1 MNKIKYTVVI
11 VLIFL
16 TSSLFSQVNFG
27 LKIGGNYN
35 INNFSSDS
43 LNLELE
49 NTTSLLGG
57 GFVRIKIKKLS
68 FQGEALLA
76 NKKAEIVNAISG
88 NSKVSFNSFDIPLMV
103 GYKLI
108 DLKVVKLRVNAG
120 LIPSFVIGNG
130 GDLDKA
136 NYKDAFYS
144 ATAGI
149 SLDVPLLLFDLR
161 YQGAIGDYYE
171 LQHANSSTTLTN
183 SMITLSV
190 GWKIL

>member
-1 MNKIKYTVVI
+1 MNKMKIVITVALV
-11 VLIFL
+11 FL
-16 TSSLFSQVNFG
+16 MLPVFSQVNFG
-27 LKIGGNYN
+27 LKVGGNYN
-35 INNFSSDS
+35 INSFKSDS
-43 LNLELE
+43 LNLELD

-68 FQGEALLA
+68 FQGEALFA
-76 NKKAEIVNAISG
+76 NKKAEIVNATANNGKI
-88 NSKVSFNSFDIPLMV
+88 SFNSFDIPLMI

-120 LIPSFVIGNG
+120 LIPSFVISNG
-130 GDLDKA
+130 GDLNEA

-171 LQHANSSTTLTN
+171 LQQVNSNTTLTN